1 MNNEVLSFSLTAQQ
15 VIDNML
21 EAVVISD
28 SNNIIQSVNPAFCS
42 TTGYSPDE
50 VIGKSPSILKSG
62 EHKSMFYKKC
72 GPRLNNQEP
81 GRAKCATEKRMENFT
96 RNGSPSALLK
106 TTTAQ

>member
-42 TTGYSPDE
+42 TTGYSSD
-50 VIGKSPSILKSG
+50 L
-62 EHKSMFYKKC
+62 
-72 GPRLNNQEP
+72 Q
-81 GRAKCATEKRMENFT
+81 T
-96 RNGSPSALLK
+96 
-106 TTTAQ
+106 